1 MVLDVQTLENEID
14 ILNQQIVSSSEK
26 EQQLENENEL
36 LREQI
41 RLLQAKLFGRKSE
54 KVLSSNGVVQ
64 LPLFEFTAPQ
74 EEDEEAAQEIKI
86 EGHTRK
92 KRGRKPLP
100 DHLPRIEVIHDV
112 SEEEKV
118 CECGCQKDCIG
129 EKKAEQFDIIP
140 SKMQVIV
147 HIRPQYACKACE
159 GVEDDGPSVVI
170 APPPAQVI
178 PKSIASAGLLA
189 YTFTAKFVDGLPFYR
204 QQKRFSRLGVEISR
218 STMCGWSM
226 KTAAY
231 CKPLIELLRSE
242 ILSGPLI
249 GIDETTTLVM
259 NEPGRKNTTKS
270 YMWIFRGGSSEH
282 PVLLFQY
289 HPSRE
294 GNVAAGFLRGYK
306 GYVQTDGY
314 SGYDFLD
321 HLINITHIGC
331 WAHAR
336 RKYMDVVKARQ
347 VRKGKKKKKV
357 GIADKALGYIRVLY
371 QVERRIKNEKLKQE
385 QISILHKEH
394 SRQILEEFKE
404 WLDAQVHNIPP
415 KSILGKAVKY
425 TLNQW
430 HRLIGYIEEPFLTPD
445 NNMVENAI
453 RPYVIGRKN
462 WLINGAP
469 KGAEASA
476 IFYSLIETAKANGLE
491 PYHYLR
497 FLLEKLPLAQ
507 SQDDYKALLPQYLD
521 KSQLLHST

>member
-178 PKSIASAGLLA
+178 PKSIASAGLL
-189 YTFTAKFVDGLPFYR
+189 
-204 QQKRFSRLGVEISR
+204 
-218 STMCGWSM
+218 
-226 KTAAY
+226 
-231 CKPLIELLRSE
+231 
-242 ILSGPLI
+242 
-249 GIDETTTLVM
+249 
-259 NEPGRKNTTKS
+259 
-270 YMWIFRGGSSEH
+270 GGCPRME
-282 PVLLFQY
+282 
-289 HPSRE
+289 
-294 GNVAAGFLRGYK
+294 
-306 GYVQTDGY
+306 
-314 SGYDFLD
+314 
-321 HLINITHIGC
+321 
-331 WAHAR
+331 
-336 RKYMDVVKARQ
+336 
-347 VRKGKKKKKV
+347 
-357 GIADKALGYIRVLY
+357 
-371 QVERRIKNEKLKQE
+371 
-385 QISILHKEH
+385 
-394 SRQILEEFKE
+394 
-404 WLDAQVHNIPP
+404 
-415 KSILGKAVKY
+415 
-425 TLNQW
+425 
-430 HRLIGYIEEPFLTPD
+430 
-445 NNMVENAI
+445 
-453 RPYVIGRKN
+453 
-462 WLINGAP
+462 
-469 KGAEASA
+469 
-476 IFYSLIETAKANGLE
+476 KANGWVSFFDCTDCMGIVLQKKC
-491 PYHYLR
+491 YC
-497 FLLEKLPLAQ
+497 
-507 SQDDYKALLPQYLD
+507 
-521 KSQLLHST
+521 T